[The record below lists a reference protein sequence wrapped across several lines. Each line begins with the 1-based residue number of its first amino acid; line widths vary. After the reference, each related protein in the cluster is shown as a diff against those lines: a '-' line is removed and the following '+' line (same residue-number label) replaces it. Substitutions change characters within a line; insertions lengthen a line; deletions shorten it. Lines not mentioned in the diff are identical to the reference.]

1 LRHLLIAVILS
12 VRLLTYSFIR
22 FNLCRNKMPKKL
34 VDNITKER
42 FGHLKKV
49 NKPTRFFITMWFYT
63 SSFDLTTNIKLGVIF
78 CKDVLLLGWDSR
90 KKKDSSQ
97 KFDSKTVIT

>member
-1 LRHLLIAVILS
+1 
-12 VRLLTYSFIR
+12 
-22 FNLCRNKMPKKL
+22 
-34 VDNITKER
+34 
-42 FGHLKKV
+42 
-49 NKPTRFFITMWFYT
+49 MWFYT